1 MKNAKDRNE
10 IRKQQEFIMRKALLL
25 AVASFLMSTQAWSET
40 TKVEIVGTGDGLEI
54 LRAMADDFSKNNPQ
68 VRIEVPPSIGSGGG
82 ISAVGSGRA
91 VLGRVARSLT
101 DVEQEAG
108 IVATPI
114 ARLPSAFFTHPGVKV
129 ESITVEQLADIYA
142 GRITNWNQVG
152 GPDLRVR
159 VIRREDIDS
168 TLVVLRQTMPGWK
181 DLAITDRSKMALTT
195 QDSIETARKV
205 PGAIGFAPYSKDFE
219 RGLSV
224 LKIGGVHP
232 LEDNYPSKNLLAL
245 IHMERT
251 VTGPAVDF
259 LKYSVS
265 EAGRTIISEY
275 GGIPARR

>member
-1 MKNAKDRNE
+1 
-10 IRKQQEFIMRKALLL
+10 MRKALLL

-54 LRAMADDFSKNNPQ
+54 LRAMADDFSKSNPQ
-68 VRIEVPPSIGSGGG
+68 VRIEIPPSIGSGGG

-101 DVEQEAG
+101 DVEREAG

-114 ARLPSAFFTHPGVKV
+114 ASLPSAFFTHPDVKV

-142 GRITNWNQVG
+142 GRVTNWNQVG
-152 GPDLRVR
+152 GPDIRIR

-181 DLAITDRSKMALTT
+181 DLAITERSKMALTT

-205 PGAIGFAPYSKDFE
+205 PGAIGFAPYSKDLE

-232 LEDNYPSKNLLAL
+232 LQVNYPSKNLLAL